1 MRIYSFAN
9 QKGGVGKT
17 TTCLNLAMALSKLGK
32 RVCVVDCDP
41 QSNLSSGLGVNG
53 SSGNIYDIFSYKKEP
68 NEIIRKV
75 SQNLFIIPS
84 TFDLVGF
91 ETEVKGEEEK
101 EKFLKDKVIRNI
113 KDFDYV
119 LIDTPPSLGLLTL
132 NALVAS
138 DLVIIPV
145 QGEYYSLEGLTQL
158 LKTIKKVK
166 ELLNPS
172 LRIRGFL
179 LTLFDKRLRLA
190 HAVET
195 ELRRVF
201 KDRVFKTIV
210 PRSIRLAE
218 APSFGKSI
226 FDYAPNS
233 KGALAYMKLAEEILE
248 GDEKKGSW

>member
-1 MRIYSFAN
+1 MKIYSLAN

-17 TTCLNLAMALSKLGK
+17 TTCLNLAMALSKIGK

-53 SSGNIYDIFSYKKEP
+53 SSGNIYDVFSQRKELD
-68 NEIIRKV
+68 EIIREV
-75 SQNLFIIPS
+75 NHNLFIVPS

-91 ETEVKGEEEK
+91 ETEVKEEEK
-101 EKFLKDKVIRNI
+101 KEKILKEKII
-113 KDFDYV
+113 KTIKNFDYV

-138 DLVIIPV
+138 NSVIIPV

-179 LTLFDKRLRLA
+179 LTLFDRRLRLA
-190 HAVET
+190 HAVEA

-201 KDRVFKTIV
+201 KDKVFKTVV
-210 PRSIRLAE
+210 PRSVRLAE
-218 APSFGKSI
+218 APSFGKSV

-233 KGALAYMKLAEEILE
+233 KGALAYMELAKEILK
-248 GDEKKGSW
+248 GDEKKSSW